1 MIAWQEIETASGDR
15 GVVHPGHSPVLD
27 TIVLTD
33 ATKKYKAG
41 TILRL
46 STQVVGE
53 DTVKLTTFQAAA
65 PSDTLAAGEACVL
78 VQDSDG
84 QSPEC
89 QGLFHGMVVAGRL
102 LDHSGASAVKANAT
116 LINKLPPLGIHL
128 TQLFVGETK

>member
-53 DTVKLTTFQAAA
+53 VRSFH
-65 PSDTLAAGEACVL
+65 SDLSSG
-78 VQDSDG
+78 
-84 QSPEC
+84 SPID
-89 QGLFHGMVVAGRL
+89 HPGRVR
-102 LDHSGASAVKANAT
+102 SAS
-116 LINKLPPLGIHL
+116 
-128 TQLFVGETK
+128 